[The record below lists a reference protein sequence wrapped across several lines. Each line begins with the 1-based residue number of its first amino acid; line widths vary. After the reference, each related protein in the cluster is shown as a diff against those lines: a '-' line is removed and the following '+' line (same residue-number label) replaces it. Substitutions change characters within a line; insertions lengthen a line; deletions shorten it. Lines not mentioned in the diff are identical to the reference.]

1 MAKLKYSDDFP
12 LLVEGWAREGM
23 IDKEMA
29 AKLGISTETFYQY
42 QKKYPDFSDSI
53 KRGKAPVDVEV
64 ENALLKRARGYE
76 YEETT
81 VEYDA
86 AVEGQKAKPKKIKKT
101 TKQVVPDTTAEIFW
115 LKNRKPKKWRD
126 KQNIELSG
134 EDGEPVKI
142 EFVPVKKKK
151 EK

>member
-1 MAKLKYSDDFP
+1 MAKSKYVKDFP
-12 LLVEGWAREGM
+12 ARAEAYAKQGL
-23 IDKEMA
+23 IDKEIA
-29 AKLGISTETFYQY
+29 RKLGISKQTFYDY
-42 QKKYPDFSDSI
+42 QKKHPDFLDSL
-53 KRGKAPVDVEV
+53 KRGKAPVDFKV
-64 ENALLKRARGYE
+64 ENALLKRAMGYE

-86 AVEGQKAKPKKIKKT
+86 AVEDQKAKPKKIKTT
-101 TKQVVPDTTAEIFW
+101 TKRVIPDVAACIFW

-134 EDGEPVKI
+134 EDDEPVKI